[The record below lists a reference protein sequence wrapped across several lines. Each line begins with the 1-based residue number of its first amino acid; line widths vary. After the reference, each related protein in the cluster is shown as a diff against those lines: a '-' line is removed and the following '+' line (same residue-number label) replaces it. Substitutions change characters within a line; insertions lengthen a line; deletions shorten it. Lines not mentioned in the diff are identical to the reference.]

1 MKCSHKCIVWNRHD
15 SLISN
20 EEPCLLWAWHFYL
33 KLNICTLLNLALESA
48 KPTDGNINVG
58 HYFSCIHFLIT
69 FKGFIPNSNLFPI
82 QCTTFDQGCAL
93 YRVPFETRPRVLVPF
108 CKFHHRPHHGGSQ
121 KWQTS
126 QTEEFAEHYRS
137 ESNVR
142 SRLDWGL
149 LKSRTPI
156 GHVPFGF
163 SKVLSNGFPPGPLI
177 WAT

>member
-1 MKCSHKCIVWNRHD
+1 MILSYRMRNHVCSEHDISIWNWTFAPFWTWPSNQPNLQMVTSTWVTISPVFTFLLHSKASSQTATY
-15 SLISN
+15 SLYSA
-20 EEPCLLWAWHFYL
+20 PLLTRAVHF
-33 KLNICTLLNLALESA
+33 I
-48 KPTDGNINVG
+48 GN
-58 HYFSCIHFLIT
+58 
-69 FKGFIPNSNLFPI
+69 
-82 QCTTFDQGCAL
+82 
-93 YRVPFETRPRVLVPF
+93 RVPFETRPRVLVPF